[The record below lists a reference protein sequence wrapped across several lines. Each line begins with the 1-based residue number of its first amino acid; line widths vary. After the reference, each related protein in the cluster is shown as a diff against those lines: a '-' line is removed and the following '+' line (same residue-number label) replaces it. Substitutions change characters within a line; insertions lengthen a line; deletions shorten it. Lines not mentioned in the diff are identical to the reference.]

1 MTKLYYD
8 DTNPEAVKILKDYY
22 DFKYLI
28 KILNDETKNCNVY
41 SIKQFDEYLKIVK
54 VVLNKIDLEFL
65 LNSSKLF
72 YIQHYNDV
80 DIEDFL
86 RIDEDTTD
94 DEIMR
99 FKAFTELE
107 LFLIY
112 FRLYNIEYLLINL
125 YRKYIKKHPLFSTT
139 KN

>member
-8 DTNPEAVKILKDYY
+8 DTNPIAVKILKDYY

-28 KILNDETKNCNVY
+28 KILNDETKNCNVN
-41 SIKQFDEYLKIVK
+41 SIKQIEEYFKIVK

-65 LNSSKLF
+65 LNTSKLF
-72 YIQHYNDV
+72 FIRDYDDIDV
-80 DIEDFL
+80 GYFL

-94 DEIMR
+94 DEIMT

-107 LFLIY
+107 RFLIY
-112 FRLYNIEYLLINL
+112 FKLFSDDSLLINL
-125 YRKYIKKHPLFSTT
+125 YRKYIKKHSLFSKT

>member
-28 KILNDETKNCNVY
+28 QILNDETKNCNLN
-41 SIKQFDEYLKIVK
+41 SIKQLYDYLNIVK

-65 LNSSKLF
+65 LNTSKLF
-72 YIQHYNDV
+72 FIQDYTDYDV
-80 DIEDFL
+80 GYFL
-86 RIDEDTTD
+86 RIDQVITD
-94 DEIMR
+94 NELKRI
-99 FKAFTELE
+99 KAFTQLE
-107 LFLIY
+107 RFLIY
-112 FRLYNIEYLLINL
+112 FKLFCDDSLLINL
-125 YRKYIKKHPLFSTT
+125 YRKYIKKHPLFSKT

>member
-28 KILNDETKNCNVY
+28 QILNDETKNCNLN

-65 LNSSKLF
+65 LDTSKLF
-72 YIQHYNDV
+72 FIQDYTDYDV
-80 DIEDFL
+80 GYFL
-86 RIDEDTTD
+86 RIDEVTTD
-94 DEIMR
+94 DELKRI
-99 FKAFTELE
+99 KAFTQLE
-107 LFLIY
+107 RFLIY
-112 FRLYNIEYLLINL
+112 FKLFSDDSLLINL
-125 YRKYIKKHPLFSTT
+125 YRKYIKKHPLFSKT

>member
-1 MTKLYYD
+1 MTILYYD
-8 DTNPEAVKILKDYY
+8 DTNPEAVKILKGYY

-28 KILNDETKNCNVY
+28 KILNDETKNCNLN

-65 LNSSKLF
+65 LNTSKLF
-72 YIQHYNDV
+72 FIQDYTDV

-94 DEIMR
+94 DEIKR
-99 FKAFTELE
+99 IKAFTELE
-107 LFLIY
+107 LFLLY
-112 FRLYNIEYLLINL
+112 FRLYSIEHLLITL
-125 YRKYIKKHPLFSTT
+125 YRKYIKKHPLFSKT

>member
-8 DTNPEAVKILKDYY
+8 DTNPKAVKILKDYY

-28 KILNDETKNCNVY
+28 KILNDETKNCNLN

-65 LNSSKLF
+65 LDTSKLF
-72 YIQHYNDV
+72 FIQDYTDYDV
-80 DIEDFL
+80 GYFL
-86 RIDEDTTD
+86 RIDQVTTD
-94 DEIMR
+94 DELKRI
-99 FKAFTELE
+99 KAFTQLE
-107 LFLIY
+107 RFLIY
-112 FRLYNIEYLLINL
+112 FKLFSDDSLLINL
-125 YRKYIKKHPLFSTT
+125 YRKYIKKHPLFSKT

>member
-1 MTKLYYD
+1 MTKLYYYD

-28 KILNDETKNCNVY
+28 QILNDETKNCNLN

-54 VVLNKIDLEFL
+54 VILNKIDLEFL
-65 LNSSKLF
+65 LNTSKLLF
-72 YIQHYNDV
+72 IQHYNDV

-86 RIDEDTTD
+86 RVDEDTTS

-99 FKAFTELE
+99 FKTFTKLE
-107 LFLIY
+107 LFLLY
-112 FRLYNIEYLLINL
+112 FRLYNIEHLLIN
-125 YRKYIKKHPLFSTT
+125 F
-139 KN
+139 

>member
-28 KILNDETKNCNVY
+28 KILNDETKNCNVN
-41 SIKQFDEYLKIVK
+41 SIKQIEEYFKIIK

-65 LNSSKLF
+65 LNTSKLF
-72 YIQHYNDV
+72 FIQDYTDYDV
-80 DIEDFL
+80 GYFL
-86 RIDEDTTD
+86 RIDEVTTD
-94 DEIMR
+94 DELKRI
-99 FKAFTELE
+99 KAFTQLE
-107 LFLIY
+107 RFLIY
-112 FRLYNIEYLLINL
+112 FKLFSDDSLLINL